1 MWRVVVALLIV
12 TVTSAATTA
21 ADDDRDRID
30 FNRDIRS
37 ILSDRCFACHGPDEG
52 QRQTDLRL
60 DLAENAVAK
69 LESGVIAVVPGRP
82 EQSELIARITS
93 DDPSLK
99 MPPPDSKKQLSAA
112 EIELLRKWI
121 EQGAPFAKHWS
132 YEQPVRPAIPDVRG
146 PERSANP
153 IDRFVHARLDAER
166 LVPSPP
172 ADRYSLIRRLS
183 LDLTGLPP
191 TPEDA
196 DAFANDPSP
205 DAYERLVDRLL
216 ASPAYGEARARKWL
230 DLARYADSAGYAD
243 DPPRT
248 IWAYRDY
255 VIRAFNDNTPFDEF
269 TIEQIAGDL
278 LPNPTNEQLVATA
291 FHRNTLTNNEGG
303 TNDEEF
309 RNVAIVDRVNTT
321 AAVWLGTTM
330 ACAQCHTHKYDPIT
344 QKEYFGVF
352 AFFNNSADA
361 DLRDESPLLEI
372 FTDAQK
378 RERAS
383 LENEKRELQQ
393 QLQTPTPE
401 TAAGFFAWQEKL
413 TAEPEWQPLMPVE
426 FKATSGVNGTILEDA
441 SVKIPSDAATDIYN
455 LQFDVQ
461 ERAVTALRLEALADD
476 SLPASGPGN
485 GNGNF
490 VVSRVSASVTPPSS
504 STAQGRY
511 VRIDLPG
518 NDKTLSLAEVQVF
531 SGSENI
537 AFQGKASQ
545 SSVAY
550 KGRANR
556 AIDGNTD
563 GDYFGA
569 NSTTHT
575 NSSADPWWELDLKA
589 ERPIERIAIWNRT
602 DNGLHERLTGAKLTV
617 FDAKR
622 HVVFER
628 VLETAPNPSS
638 EVSVGGP
645 RPVPFAATFADFSQD
660 GFPASAVINNTDPA
674 NTGWAVSP
682 QQGKPHVLTL
692 LLSSPIEKSSGAA
705 LSLSIEHTSKYLQ
718 HTLGHFRVSATS
730 SASAAERASLPL
742 DVQSVLATRRE
753 ERSAEQTKALEQHYL
768 AAIAPE
774 LDPSRKRLAEV
785 TKSLAELKPTTT
797 VPVMRELSPEKR
809 RITRLQ
815 HRGNYLDEGD
825 EVTAGVPEAF
835 PPLPSDAPINRL
847 TLAKWLVSDEN
858 PLTARVAV
866 NRMWEDLFGVGLV
879 RTSEEFGSQGEP
891 PSHPALL
898 DWLAVEYRES
908 GWDTKALLRLIV
920 TSATYRQSASAS
932 SELFERDPENR
943 LLARGPRFRLP
954 AESVRDQALAVAGL
968 LGRTMYG
975 EPVRPP
981 QPSFGLTAAFGSSTD
996 WKTSV
1001 GEDRYRRGIYTTW
1014 RRSNPYPSMATFDA
1028 PNREVC
1034 TLRRP
1039 RTNTPLQ
1046 ALVTLNDPAYVE
1058 AAQGL
1063 ARRVIATEGELNE
1076 KATQALRLCLTRPP
1090 TESEVAALTRLY
1102 EDAKVRL
1109 RTASRRS
1116 DEARDR
1122 STRPASRRGESRR
1135 VRRVDGRRQR
1145 DIESRRGAGEAV
1157 SMRLSQREVGWAL
1170 AHHMVSRYPNPCGNV
1185 TCRTTDEITFPVG
1198 RISSQS

>member
-1 MWRVVVALLIV
+1 MGRLAFTFALVAAL
-12 TVTSAATTA
+12 SPHFARAEEP
-21 ADDDRDRID
+21 ADHID
-30 FNRDIRS
+30 FNRDVRP

-52 QRQTDLRL
+52 QRPTELRL
-60 DLAENAVAK
+60 DLAESAVAE
-69 LESGVIAVVPGRP
+69 LDTGVTAVVPGRP
-82 EQSELIARITS
+82 QESELIARITAE
-93 DDPSLK
+93 DPSLK
-99 MPPPDSKKQLSAA
+99 MPPPDSKKRLSQR
-112 EIELLRKWI
+112 EIELLQTWI

-132 YEQPVRPAIPDVRG
+132 YEKPLRPAIPDVRE
-146 PERSANP
+146 PERSSNP
-153 IDRFVHARLDAER
+153 IDRFVLARLDAEG
-166 LVPSPP
+166 LSPSPP
-172 ADRYSLIRRLS
+172 ADRYSFIRRLS
-183 LDLTGLPP
+183 LDLTGFPP
-191 TPEDA
+191 TPEEA
-196 DAFANDPSP
+196 DAFANDSSP

-248 IWAYRDY
+248 IWGYRDY
-255 VIRAFNDNTPFDEF
+255 VIRAFNENRPFDEF

-278 LPNPTNEQLVATA
+278 LPNPTPEQLVATA

-352 AFFNNSADA
+352 AFFNNTADG
-361 DLRDESPLLEI
+361 DLRDESPLIEI
-372 FTDAQK
+372 FTDEQK
-378 RERAS
+378 RQRAS
-383 LENEKRELQQ
+383 LETEKRELDE
-393 QLQTPTPE
+393 QLRTPTPE
-401 TAAGFFAWQEKL
+401 TAAGFVAWQERL
-413 TAEPEWQPLMPVE
+413 TAEPEWQSLMPVE
-426 FKATSGVNGTILEDA
+426 FKASSGVNGTVLEDA
-441 SVKIPSDAATDIYN
+441 SVKISSEAATDVYHM
-455 LQFDVQ
+455 QFDVQ
-461 ERAVTALRLEALADD
+461 DRAITALRLEALADD
-476 SLPASGPGN
+476 SLPAGGPGN

-490 VVSRVSASVTPPSS
+490 VISRLTATVTPPAASV
-504 STAQGRY
+504 AKGRF

-518 NDKTLSLAEVQVF
+518 DDKILALAEVQVF
-531 SGSENI
+531 DGDENI
-537 AFQGKASQ
+537 AAKGKASQ

-550 KGRANR
+550 RGRAHR

-575 NSSADPWWELDLKA
+575 NSSSNPWWELDLKA
-589 ERPIERIAIWNRT
+589 ERPIDRIAVWNRT
-602 DNGLHERLTGAKLTV
+602 DNGLHERLAGAKLTV
-617 FDAKR
+617 FDANR

-628 VLETAPNPSS
+628 VLATAPNPSS
-638 EVSVGGP
+638 ELTVGGP
-645 RPVPFAATFADFSQD
+645 RPVPFAAAFADFSQES
-660 GFPASAVINNTDPA
+660 FPASAVINNMDPA
-674 NTGWAVSP
+674 NTGWAISP
-682 QQGKPHVLTL
+682 QQGKPHELTL
-692 LLSSPIEKSSGAA
+692 LLASPIEKGTGAS
-705 LSLSIEHTSKYLQ
+705 LSLSIEQTSKYQQ

-730 SASAAERASLPL
+730 SAATAERASLPL
-742 DVQSVLATRRE
+742 EVQTILATPHERRT
-753 ERSAEQTKALEQHYL
+753 AEQTIALERHYL

-774 LDPSRKRLAEV
+774 FEPARRRLAEV
-785 TKSLAELKPTTT
+785 AKSLAELKPVTT
-797 VPVMRELSPEKR
+797 VPVMRELAPAKH
-809 RITRLQ
+809 RITHLQ
-815 HRGNYLDEGD
+815 HRGNYLDEGE

-835 PPLPSDAPINRL
+835 PPLPAGAPANRL

-866 NRMWEDLFGVGLV
+866 NRMWEDLFGIGIV

-908 GWDTKALLRLIV
+908 GWDTKALIRLIV
-920 TSATYRQSASAS
+920 TSTTYRQSASAS

-954 AESVRDQALAVAGL
+954 AESVRDQALAVSGL

-981 QPSFGLTAAFGSSTD
+981 QPSFGLTAAFGGSTD
-996 WKTSV
+996 WTTSA
-1001 GEDRYRRGIYTTW
+1001 GEDRYRRGLYTTW
-1014 RRSNPYPSMATFDA
+1014 RRSNPYPSMAAFDA

-1046 ALVTLNDPAYVE
+1046 ALVTLNDPVYVE

-1063 ARRVIATEGELNE
+1063 ARRVVEVDGSAAE
-1076 KATQALRLCLTRPP
+1076 KAARAFRLCLTRPA
-1090 TESEVAALTRLY
+1090 SDREVAAVTRLY
-1102 EDAKVRL
+1102 EDAK
-1109 RTASRRS
+1109 ADYEGHP
-1116 DEARDR
+1116 DEATKLATDPLGPLPEGAN
-1122 STRPASRRGESRR
+1122 PAEYAAWT
-1135 VRRVDGRRQR
+1135 VVANVLLNLD
-1145 DIESRRGAGEAV
+1145 E
-1157 SMRLSQREVGWAL
+1157 AL
-1170 AHHMVSRYPNPCGNV
+1170 AKP
-1185 TCRTTDEITFPVG
+1185 
-1198 RISSQS
+1198 

>member
-1 MWRVVVALLIV
+1 MWRVALALLLV
-12 TVTSAATTA
+12 TFTA
-21 ADDDRDRID
+21 AAETAGDDVPDRID
-30 FNRDIRS
+30 FNRDIRA

-60 DLAENAVAK
+60 DLAESAVAT

-82 EQSELIARITS
+82 EESELMARITT
-93 DDPSLK
+93 DDSSLK
-99 MPPPDSKKQLSAA
+99 MPPPDSKKRLSSH

-132 YEQPVRPAIPDVRG
+132 YEQPVRPSIPDVRE
-146 PERSANP
+146 PERASNP
-153 IDRFVHARLDAER
+153 IDRFVLARLDAEG
-166 LVPSPP
+166 LSLSQP

-191 TPEDA
+191 TPEAA
-196 DAFANDPSP
+196 DAFANDASP
-205 DAYERLVDRLL
+205 DAYERLVDQLL
-216 ASPAYGEARARKWL
+216 ANPAYGEQRARKWL

-255 VIRAFNDNTPFDEF
+255 VIRAFNDNTPFDAF
-269 TIEQIAGDL
+269 TIEQLAGDL

-309 RNVAIVDRVNTT
+309 RNVAVVDRVNTT

-344 QKEYFGVF
+344 QEEYFRVF
-352 AFFNNSADA
+352 AFFNNTADA
-361 DLRDESPLLEI
+361 DLRDESPLLDI
-372 FTDAQK
+372 YTDEQI
-378 RERAS
+378 RQRIS
-383 LENEKRELQQ
+383 LENEKQDLEQ
-393 QLQTPTPE
+393 QLRTPTAE
-401 TAAGFFAWQEKL
+401 TVAGFIAWQEKL
-413 TAEPEWQPLMPVE
+413 TAEPEWRPLMPVE
-426 FKATSGVNGTILEDA
+426 FKASSGVAATVLADA
-441 SVKIPSDAATDIYN
+441 SVRIPSEAATDIYH

-461 ERAVTALRLEALADD
+461 ERAITALRLEALADD
-476 SLPASGPGN
+476 SLPAGGPGN

-490 VVSRVSASVTPPSS
+490 VLSRVSASVTPPSAS
-504 STAQGRY
+504 PTKGRFI
-511 VRIDLPG
+511 RIDLPG
-518 NDKTLSLAEVQVF
+518 DDKILSLAEVQVF
-531 SGSENI
+531 SANENI
-537 AFQGKASQ
+537 APKGKASQ
-545 SSVAY
+545 SSVTY
-550 KGRANR
+550 KGRPNR

-575 NSSADPWWELDLKA
+575 ESSSNPWWELDLKA
-589 ERPIERIAIWNRT
+589 ERPIDRIAVWNRT
-602 DNGLHERLTGAKLTV
+602 DNGLHERLAGAKLTV

-638 EVSVGGP
+638 DISVGGP
-645 RPVPFAATFADFSQD
+645 RPVPFAAAFADFSQD
-660 GFPASAVINNTDPA
+660 GFPASAVIANTDPV
-674 NTGWAVSP
+674 NTGWAVAP
-682 QQGKPHVLTL
+682 QQGKPHVLTIL
-692 LLSSPIEKSSGAA
+692 LASPIEAGAGETM
-705 LSLSIEHTSKYLQ
+705 SLSIEQTSKYLQ

-730 SASAAERASLPL
+730 SASAAERSSLPL
-742 DVQSVLATRRE
+742 DVQEILATPRG
-753 ERSAEQTKALEQHYL
+753 ERTPGQTTALERHYL
-768 AAIAPE
+768 AAVAPE
-774 LDPSRKRLAEV
+774 LEPARRRLADL
-785 TKSLAELKPTTT
+785 TKNLAELKPVTT
-797 VPVMRELSPEKR
+797 VPVMRELPPEKR
-809 RITRLQ
+809 RVTHLQ
-815 HRGNYLDEGD
+815 HRGNYLDEGE

-835 PPLPSDAPINRL
+835 PPLPDAEPINRL

-898 DWLAVEYRES
+898 DWLAVEYRDS
-908 GWDTKALLRLIV
+908 GWDTKALIRLIV
-920 TSATYRQSASAS
+920 TSAAYRQSASAS

-968 LGRTMYG
+968 LGTTMYG

-981 QPSFGLTAAFGSSTD
+981 QPSFGLTAAFGGSTD
-996 WKTSV
+996 WKTSA

-1014 RRSNPYPSMATFDA
+1014 RRSNPYPSMAAFDA

-1046 ALVTLNDPAYVE
+1046 ALVTLNDPVYVE

-1063 ARRVIATEGELNE
+1063 ARRVVEDEVSHDE
-1076 KATQALRLCLTRPP
+1076 KAARAFRLCLMRSP
-1090 TESEVAALTRLY
+1090 TSDEVAAIVQLY
-1102 EDAKVRL
+1102 ADAK
-1109 RTASRRS
+1109 A
-1116 DEARDR
+1116 DYA
-1122 STRPASRRGESRR
+1122 TRPEEALKLATDPLGPLP
-1135 VRRVDGRRQR
+1135 DGANSAEYAAWTVVANVLLNL
-1145 DIESRRGAGEAV
+1145 DET
-1157 SMRLSQREVGWAL
+1157 L
-1170 AHHMVSRYPNPCGNV
+1170 AKP
-1185 TCRTTDEITFPVG
+1185 
-1198 RISSQS
+1198 